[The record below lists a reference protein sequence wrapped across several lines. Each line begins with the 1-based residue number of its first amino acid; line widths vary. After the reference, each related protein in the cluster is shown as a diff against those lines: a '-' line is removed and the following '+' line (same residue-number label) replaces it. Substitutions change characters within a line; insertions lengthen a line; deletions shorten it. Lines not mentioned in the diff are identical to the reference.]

1 VRSTAPDISTQG
13 NIMKSKLLALAF
25 AASAATSAFA
35 GPVASLPTGPLY
47 IKFDNREQIAIN
59 GASTGYAYAPGEIN
73 WGVLLVSTMNP
84 GNVTGVNT
92 IESTGSSFFSNITS
106 NNAQITGIFYGAQ
119 STTSVTGNPFPA
131 TSGFID
137 LYWRDLSIYSATD
150 ISTTAP
156 TVRTGL
162 STATGHTEGT
172 LLAHLAFANG
182 IITGDP
188 TVFIAGSVAPTGGSN
203 FAGLA
208 TSYANVDTSTPG
220 AYTTALNSDFFT
232 TAYGTRDLR
241 FRNIYEELTSW
252 NGGTNVLGARST
264 DPATAYVVPEPAS
277 LALVG
282 VALLGLAVTS
292 RRKQG

>member
-1 VRSTAPDISTQG
+1 
-13 NIMKSKLLALAF
+13 MKSKLLALAF
-25 AASAATSAFA
+25 AASAATSALA

-47 IKFDNREQIAIN
+47 IKFDNREQIATT
-59 GASTGYAYAPGEIN
+59 GTTGYAYAPNEIN

-84 GNVTGVNT
+84 GNVTGPNT
-92 IESTGSSFFSNITS
+92 IESTGASFFTNIS
-106 NNAQITGIFYGAQ
+106 SANAQITGIFYGAER
-119 STTSVTGNPFPA
+119 TTSVTGNPFPA

-137 LYWRDLSIYSATD
+137 LYWRDLSIYSTTD

-162 STATGHTEGT
+162 STATGYTDGT

-188 TVFIAGSVAPTGGSN
+188 TVFIAGSAVPTGGTN
-203 FAGLA
+203 FAGFA
-208 TSYANVDTSTPG
+208 TSYANVDTSVAG

-241 FRNIYEELTSW
+241 FRNIYEELPSW
-252 NGGTNVLGARST
+252 NGTSSNVVGARST
-264 DPATAYVVPEPAS
+264 DPATAYVIPEPAS

-282 VALLGLAVTS
+282 AALLGLALTS
-292 RRKQG
+292 RRKQS